1 MMAGMILLDLVGGVA
16 LLLWGLHMVQ
26 SGIMR
31 AFGSDLRWFLG
42 RALRNR
48 FRGFAF
54 GLVVTAV
61 LQSSTATALMISSL
75 AAGGFVA
82 LIPALAIML
91 GANVGTT
98 LLVQLLS
105 FNVSAAAPVLLAGG
119 VIAFKRAPKTRIRD
133 LGRVAIGLGLMLLSL
148 HILLDTLAPA
158 EDAPAVRTLLAGIT
172 GEPMLNLLVGALF
185 AWAAHSSVAIVVLVM
200 SLSFSHFVTPVAAL
214 ALVLGANLGS
224 AINPV
229 VEGKGNDPASQRV
242 PIGNLVNRLVGCAV
256 ALPFLGWI
264 ANGLAAIDPNP
275 VRQVADFHT
284 AFNVVMAA
292 LFILP
297 LGSYARLLV
306 LLLPERKK
314 LTDPAAPLYLDP
326 AMLSSPMLALTTAAR
341 EVLHMGDIVESMLR
355 QTITALLSDDRKLVT
370 EIERMDNA
378 VDKLHEA
385 VTHYVTQ
392 VTRESLD
399 EQSAR
404 RAMEIISFSINLEH
418 IGDIIDKNLMELAG
432 KKIRNHHKFSAEGSA
447 ELQALHRR
455 VLDNLKL
462 ALGVFMSGDVSIARR
477 LLAEKVHIREAE
489 RAAAE
494 SHLGR
499 LREGRPESVE
509 TSSLH
514 LDVLRDLKRIH
525 SHICSVAYP
534 VLETTGEIE
543 PSRLKHWDA
552 QADAAE
558 AVRSGQEQSG
568 GIAGRQP

>member
-1 MMAGMILLDLVGGVA
+1 VAGMILLDLIGGVA

-26 SGIMR
+26 TGIMR
-31 AFGSDLRWFLG
+31 AFGADLRRFLG
-42 RALRNR
+42 TALRSR
-48 FRGFAF
+48 LRAFTF
-54 GLVVTAV
+54 GLGITAV
-61 LQSSTATALMISSL
+61 LQSSTATALMTSSF
-75 AAGGFVA
+75 AAGGVVA
-82 LIPALAIML
+82 LTPALAIML

-98 LLVQLLS
+98 LIVQVLS
-105 FNVSAAAPVLLAGG
+105 FNVAAAAPVLLAAG
-119 VIAFKRAPKTRIRD
+119 VIAFKRSPNTRIRD
-133 LGRVAIGLGLMLLSL
+133 LGRVAIGLGLLLLAL

-158 EDAPAVRTLLAGIT
+158 EDAPAVRAVLTGIT
-172 GEPMLNLLVGALF
+172 GEPVLNVLVGALF
-185 AWAAHSSVAIVVLVM
+185 AWASHSSVAAVILVM
-200 SLSFSHFVTPVAAL
+200 SLSFSNFVTPVAAL

-229 VEGKGNDPASQRV
+229 IEGSGNDPASQRLPV
-242 PIGNLVNRLVGCAV
+242 GNLLNRVVGCAI
-256 ALPFLGWI
+256 ALPFLHPI
-264 ANGLAAIDPNP
+264 ADALAAIDHNS
-275 VRQVADFHT
+275 VRQIADFHT
-284 AFNVVMAA
+284 GFNLIVAA

-297 LGSYARLLV
+297 LDIYARLLTR
-306 LLLPERKK
+306 LLPERRK

-326 AMLSSPMLALTTAAR
+326 AVLSTPTLALTSAAR

-355 QTITALLSDDRKLVT
+355 QTITALLSDDRGLVS

-385 VTHYVTQ
+385 VMRYITQ

-399 EQSAR
+399 EQSGR

-432 KKIRNHHKFSAEGSA
+432 KKIKNRFKFSPEGAA

-462 ALGVFMSGDVSIARR
+462 ALSVFMSGDASIARQ
-477 LLAEKVHIREAE
+477 LLREKVQIREAE
-489 RAAAE
+489 RAASE
-494 SHLGR
+494 SHLAR

-534 VLETTGEIE
+534 VLEATGELE
-543 PSRLKHWDA
+543 PSRLKGWDA
-552 QADAAE
+552 QADTAE
-558 AVRSGQEQSG
+558 AMHSDHGL
-568 GIAGRQP
+568 AGREH